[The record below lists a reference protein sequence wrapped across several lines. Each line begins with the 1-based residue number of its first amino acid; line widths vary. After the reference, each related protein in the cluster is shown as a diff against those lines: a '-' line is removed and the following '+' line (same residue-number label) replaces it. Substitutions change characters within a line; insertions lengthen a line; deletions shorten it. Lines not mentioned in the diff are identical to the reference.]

1 MFCNVTKLKSFAR
14 KYFVVFI
21 EIPIFGVN
29 NKLFQFDGTKQIDIK
44 IREF

>member
-21 EIPIFGVN
+21 EIPTFVVN
-29 NKLFQFDGTKQIDIK
+29 KKLIPYENTRKSSRI
-44 IREF
+44 